1 MEPGIYPDISDLD
14 YHADPA
20 LSSTGAKALIE
31 CPAIYREQRDNPPVK
46 DAFDFGHVA
55 HRLLL
60 GKGSEVAVYPADCL
74 GANGAVSTTAA
85 KDFAKTARE
94 QGKVPI
100 KPDDYSKAE
109 LMARKVREH
118 PEIGGVFASGVA
130 EMSAWAPDPDSGV
143 MLRCRPDWLTE
154 DREGRPVIVDYKTT
168 TGDVHEWALAK
179 VIADRG
185 YHQSAAFYLDTLA
198 LAGAIDLD
206 DATFLLVFGSKAA
219 PHQVR
224 AVTLPPAA
232 LDRGRE
238 LNRRAIDLFAAC
250 TETGDW
256 TCTHPAYAV
265 IDLPRYAYK
274 DKDTA

>member
-31 CPAIYREQRDNPPVK
+31 CPAIYREQIDNPPIK

-100 KPDDYSKAE
+100 KPDDYAKAE
-109 LMARKVREH
+109 LMAQRVREH
-118 PEIGGVFASGVA
+118 AEIGPIFATGAA
-130 EMSAWAPDPDSGV
+130 EHSAWSTDPETGV
-143 MLRCRPDWLTE
+143 TLRCRPDWLTE
-154 DREGRPVIVDYKTT
+154 TTDGRPVIADLKTT
-168 TGDVHEWALAK
+168 AGDTHEWALSK
-179 VIADRG
+179 VIHDRG
-185 YHQSAAFYLDTLA
+185 YHQSAAFYLDVLA
-198 LAGAIDLD
+198 ACGVT
-206 DATFLLVFGSKAA
+206 DATFVLVFVSKEP

>member
-31 CPAIYREQRDNPPVK
+31 CPAIYREQIDNPPIK

-60 GKGSEVAVYPADCL
+60 GKGSEVAAYPADCL

-130 EMSAWAPDPDSGV
+130 EMSAWSTDPETGV
-143 MLRCRPDWLTE
+143 TLRCRPDWLTE
-154 DREGRPVIVDYKTT
+154 TTDGRPVIADLKTT
-168 TGDVHEWALAK
+168 AGDTHEWALSK
-179 VIADRG
+179 VIHDRG
-185 YHQSAAFYLDTLA
+185 YHQSAAFYLDVLA
-198 LAGAIDLD
+198 ACGVT
-206 DATFLLVFGSKAA
+206 DATFVLVFVSKEP